1 MTKTERLEQLFKEW
15 EEAQERESPQSLART
30 MRGNNITASHFRRD
44 GIIDETTF
52 ENERVKVLFVSY
64 EANDDEYSA
73 KITPKTNTVNDYREY
88 YDSGIERYRGQM
100 KERTS
105 EYYKIFSNTPRE
117 DLSNSDAALHY
128 AIMDLNKRGGQKNI
142 NDEHV
147 LEYCR
152 VYNEYIKEEIEII
165 DPDVIVCMG
174 DKPYTNSIFALFGA
188 KMSGGKKYI
197 TVNNRLVPVIVV
209 WHTAYRFGFKQ
220 IEPLPGYNKITG
232 SLCAKCLEEARRY
245 NLV

>member
-1 MTKTERLEQLFKEW
+1 MTKTERLEQLFEEW
-15 EEAQERESPQSLART
+15 EAVQESETPQSLLKT
-30 MRGNNITASHFRRD
+30 MRGANITPSHFRRD
-44 GIIDETTF
+44 GIIDEPTF
-52 ENERVKVLFVSY
+52 ENERMKVLFVSY

-73 KITPKTNTVNDYREY
+73 KITPKTNTVEDYREY

-100 KERTS
+100 KARTS
-105 EYYKIFSNTPRE
+105 EYYKIISKTPQE
-117 DLSNSDAALHY
+117 TLSNSDAVLHY

-152 VYNEYIKEEIEII
+152 IYKEYIKRELEII

-174 DKPYTNSIFALFGA
+174 DKPYTNTILGLL
-188 KMSGGKKYI
+188 GTEITCGKKHMP
-197 TVNNRLVPVIVV
+197 VNDRLVPILVV

-220 IEPLPGYNKITG
+220 IDPLPGYNKITG
-232 SLCAKCLEEARRY
+232 SLCAKCLEEAKKY
-245 NLV
+245 DLV